1 MRAAGT
7 SGWRDPVR
15 EVCSEARVAMADQR
29 PDVLRVSDA
38 ERQQTSR
45 RLQGACVEGYL
56 TLEDFSQRVG
66 RALAA
71 QTRGELAE
79 LTRDLPERLASTTA
93 RALPERP
100 GSTIVLLSG
109 VERTGLW
116 RIAETSSLLVV
127 LGNCKLDLRRATI
140 AASLTTI
147 HVRIVFGS
155 LEVIVPHGVEVELEA
170 SSVLSSKTLRVT
182 GSSPV
187 GEPPRIAI
195 TGVVVGGS
203 LTVRDASATHDWR
216 A

>member
-1 MRAAGT
+1 
-7 SGWRDPVR
+7 
-15 EVCSEARVAMADQR
+15 
-29 PDVLRVSDA
+29 
-38 ERQQTSR
+38 
-45 RLQGACVEGYL
+45 VEGYL
-56 TLEDFSQRVG
+56 TLEDFSQRVA

-79 LTRDLPERLASTTA
+79 LTQDLPTRPASPARPLPERMVSTM
-93 RALPERP
+93 
-100 GSTIVLLSG
+100 VVLSG

-127 LGNCKLDLRRATI
+127 LGSCKLDLRRATI

-147 HVRIVFGS
+147 YVRVVLGS

-182 GSSPV
+182 GPTPV
-187 GEPPRIAI
+187 GEPPRIVI
-195 TGVVVGGS
+195 TGVVVAGS
-203 LTVRDASATHDWR
+203 LTVRDSSAGHEWH

>member
-1 MRAAGT
+1 
-7 SGWRDPVR
+7 
-15 EVCSEARVAMADQR
+15 MAEQR

-38 ERQQTSR
+38 ERHQTSR

-79 LTRDLPERLASTTA
+79 LTQDLPARLPSTSNRPSPA
-93 RALPERP
+93 RPV
-100 GSTIVLLSG
+100 STMVLLSG

-116 RIAETSSLLVV
+116 RVAETSSLLVV
-127 LGNCKLDLRRATI
+127 LGSCKLDLRRATI

-147 HVRIVFGS
+147 QVRVVLGK

-182 GSSPV
+182 GPSPV
-187 GEPPRIAI
+187 GEPPRIII

-203 LTVRDASATHDWR
+203 LTVRDSPPAHDWR

>member
-1 MRAAGT
+1 
-7 SGWRDPVR
+7 
-15 EVCSEARVAMADQR
+15 MADQR
-29 PDVLRVSDA
+29 PEVLRVSDA

-56 TLEDFSQRVG
+56 TLEDFSQRVA

-79 LTRDLPERLASTTA
+79 LTLDLPTRLASTSH
-93 RALPERP
+93 RAAPER
-100 GSTIVLLSG
+100 TVKTVVLLSG

-147 HVRIVFGS
+147 HVRVVLGS
-155 LEVIVPHGVEVELEA
+155 LEVIVPHGVEVELDA

-182 GSSPV
+182 GPNPV
-187 GEPPRIAI
+187 GDPPRIVI

-203 LTVRDASATHDWR
+203 LTVRDSGAAHEWR

>member
-1 MRAAGT
+1 
-7 SGWRDPVR
+7 
-15 EVCSEARVAMADQR
+15 MADQR

-38 ERQQTSR
+38 ERQQISR

-56 TLEDFSQRVG
+56 TLEDFSQRVA

-79 LTRDLPERLASTTA
+79 LTQDLPTRAASKARPLPERTASTM
-93 RALPERP
+93 
-100 GSTIVLLSG
+100 VVLSG

-116 RIAETSSLLVV
+116 RIAESSSLLVV
-127 LGNCKLDLRRATI
+127 LGSCKLDLRRATI

-147 HVRIVFGS
+147 HARIVLGS
-155 LEVIVPHGVEVELEA
+155 LEVIVPDGIEVELEA

-182 GSSPV
+182 GPSPV
-187 GEPPRIAI
+187 GEPPRIVI
-195 TGVVVGGS
+195 SGVVIAGS
-203 LTVRDASATHDWR
+203 LTVRDSAAGHEWH

>member
-1 MRAAGT
+1 
-7 SGWRDPVR
+7 
-15 EVCSEARVAMADQR
+15 MADQR
-29 PDVLRVSDA
+29 PDALRVSDA

-56 TLEDFSQRVG
+56 TLEDFSLRVE

-79 LTRDLPERLASTTA
+79 LTQDLPTRPASTTS
-93 RALPERP
+93 RQVLDRP
-100 GSTIVLLSG
+100 ASTLVVLSG

-116 RIAETSSLLVV
+116 RIAETSALLVV

-147 HVRIVFGS
+147 HVRVVFGS

-182 GSSPV
+182 GPNPV
-187 GEPPRIAI
+187 GDPPRIVI
-195 TGVVVGGS
+195 SGVVVGGS
-203 LTVRDASATHDWR
+203 LTVRDSSAGHDWR